1 MSIMPQPLVHHAQP
15 RTEDAREYYVRVRH
29 HRVFLWGSAGIGIDV
44 KFSPPPVLHIW
55 NDTFGEPIAIG
66 TRKANGAER
75 ALGELRPGEHF
86 SIELHDI
93 SGVFAECHHESRV
106 ACVIYR

>member
-1 MSIMPQPLVHHAQP
+1 MTIMSHSLSHNARP
-15 RTEDAREYYVRVRH
+15 RTDDAREYHVRVRG
-29 HRVFLWGSAGIGIDV
+29 RKFLWGSAGITVDV

-55 NDTFGEPIAIG
+55 NDTFGETIAIG
-66 TRKANGAER
+66 THKANGTHR
-75 ALGELRPGEHF
+75 MLGELRPGEHF

-106 ACVIYR
+106 ECVIYR